1 MEPDV
6 VSVVKDWLK
15 ESSNIVILT
24 GPELS
29 LESGLPDFSD
39 SKFNPNIREFR
50 EDPSVREAYWQ
61 KIGKLYPVLSQAEPS
76 SGHKAVAE
84 LEIICSVDY
93 LFAGSTDGLQQKA
106 GSSSVIELLGSILWV
121 TCPNCGKDHRIE
133 QINTQLDEGRKIPVC
148 EECSNDVLK
157 PPISFPGQP
166 LAHWELREAWMKLHN
181 SDLFLIIGANLDD
194 SPLSSLQTIA
204 AESGSKTVI
213 IPASA
218 SEADNYAD
226 AVIYGDPSTV
236 ISHIVDQIKKDI
248 KAS

>member
-93 LFAGSTDGLQQKA
+93 LFTGSTDGLQQKA

-121 TCPNCGKDHRIE
+121 TCPNCGKDHRLE

>member
-1 MEPDV
+1 MEQDA
-6 VSVVKDWLK
+6 VSVVIDWLK
-15 ESSNIVILT
+15 KSSNIIILT

-29 LESGLPDFSD
+29 LESGIPDFAD

-50 EDPSVREAYWQ
+50 ENPAVREAYWQ
-61 KIGKLYPVLSQAEPS
+61 KLGKLYPVLSQAEPS

-84 LEIICSVDY
+84 LEIICNVDY
-93 LFAGSTDGLQQKA
+93 IFTGSTDGLQQKA
-106 GSSSVIELLGSILWV
+106 GSSSVVELLASILWI
-121 TCPNCGKDHRIE
+121 TCPNCGKDYSLE
-133 QINTQLDEGRKIPVC
+133 QINTQLEDGKKIPVC

-166 LAHWELREAWMKLHN
+166 LPHWELREAWMKLHN
-181 SDLFLIIGANLDD
+181 SDLFFIVGAYLDD

-213 IPASA
+213 VNERE

-226 AVIYGDPSTV
+226 AVIYGNPSMV
-236 ISHIVDQIKKDI
+236 LSHIVGQIKKDI